1 MYIIE
6 SPNSSKKWRA
16 YFKDGSHTDF
26 GQKGANDFTIT
37 NDEERKRLYLLRH
50 RNNENWKDGKSAG
63 ALSRFILWNKP
74 TIKAS
79 LQDYKMRFGDL

>member
-1 MYIIE
+1 MHIVA
-6 SPNSSKKWRA
+6 SPKPDKKWRA

-26 GQKGANDFTIT
+26 GAKGMDDYTIT

-50 RNNENWKDGKSAG
+50 KKNENWKDGKSAG

-79 LQDYKMRFGDL
+79 LQDYKMRFPEL

>member
-1 MYIIE
+1 MHIVA
-6 SPNSSKKWRA
+6 SPNPDKKWRA
-16 YFKDGSHTDF
+16 YFNDGSHTDF
-26 GQKGANDFTIT
+26 GAKGMDDYTIT

-50 RNNENWKDGKSAG
+50 KKNENWKDGKSAG

-79 LQDYKMRFGDL
+79 LQDYKIRFPEL